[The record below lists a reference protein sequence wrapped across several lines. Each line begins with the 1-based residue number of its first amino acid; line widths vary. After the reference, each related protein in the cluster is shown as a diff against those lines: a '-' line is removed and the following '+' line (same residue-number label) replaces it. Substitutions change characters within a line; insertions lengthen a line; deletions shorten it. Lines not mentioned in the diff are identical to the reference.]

1 VKGNM
6 KGLMGIILL
15 LVITAVGCDVT
26 TTEPVKVDKQKEM
39 GVQEGTPVKEDVK
52 EEQTV
57 EDVKEEQTVEDVTI
71 FKVGDTVAMGDLE
84 FTINSVRF
92 DEGSEYFKPD
102 EGKKWLVADCTVTNN
117 SEESTTISSMLMIRL
132 FDSEYYSQ
140 EMSLFAD
147 TKGSLDGELGAG
159 RTLRGEV
166 AYEVDASETAWE
178 LIFEPNFFGFGQA
191 IFNLDIS
198 DIQ

>member
-1 VKGNM
+1 MKGNM

-57 EDVKEEQTVEDVTI
+57 EDVQI

-117 SEESTTISSMLMIRL
+117 SEESTSISSMLMLRL

-140 EMSLFAD
+140 EMTLLAD

-198 DIQ
+198 NIQ

>member
-1 VKGNM
+1 MKGNM

-57 EDVKEEQTVEDVTI
+57 EDVQI

-198 DIQ
+198 NIQ

>member
-1 VKGNM
+1 MKGNM

-15 LVITAVGCDVT
+15 FVVTAVGCDVS

-39 GVQEGTPVKEDVK
+39 GVQEGTSVKEDVK

-57 EDVKEEQTVEDVTI
+57 EDDKI

-117 SEESTTISSMLMIRL
+117 SEESTSISSMLMISL

-140 EMSLFAD
+140 ERSLLAD

-166 AYEVDASETAWE
+166 AYEVDASETDWE
-178 LIFEPNFFGFGQA
+178 LIFEPNLFGFGQA
-191 IFNLDIS
+191 IFKLDIS
-198 DIQ
+198 NIQ

>member
-57 EDVKEEQTVEDVTI
+57 EDVQI

-198 DIQ
+198 NIQ

>member
-1 VKGNM
+1 MKGNM

-57 EDVKEEQTVEDVTI
+57 EDVTI
-71 FKVGDTVAMGDLE
+71 FKVGDIVAMGDLE

-117 SEESTTISSMLMIRL
+117 SEEPTTISSMLMIRL

>member
-1 VKGNM
+1 
-6 KGLMGIILL
+6 MGIILL

-57 EDVKEEQTVEDVTI
+57 EDVQI

-198 DIQ
+198 NIQ

>member
-1 VKGNM
+1 MKGNM

-15 LVITAVGCDVT
+15 IVITAVGCDVT

-39 GVQEGTPVKEDVK
+39 GVQEGTPVKADVKEEQTVADVK

-57 EDVKEEQTVEDVTI
+57 EDAKI

-84 FTINSVRF
+84 FTLNSARF
-92 DEGSEYFKPD
+92 DEGGEYFKPD
-102 EGKKWLVADCTVTNN
+102 EGKKWLVVDCKVTNN
-117 SEESTTISSMLMIRL
+117 GAESTSISSILMLSL
-132 FDSEYYSQ
+132 YDSEYYSQ
-140 EMSLFAD
+140 EMALLAD

-166 AYEVDASETAWE
+166 AYEVDASETDWE

-198 DIQ
+198 NIQ